1 MAIDRADWH
10 WDSAEKLYR
19 ETHNITGEL
28 TEEQEDEIWLLAG
41 NHIGLFLRWII
52 DRGFQG
58 EDADPESCEKVRS
71 GLMSGTEYLMQW
83 CDGKLWDEDIREDI
97 LPFVKDHYEEGDRFF
112 KDYCDC
118 CGIDLPVYGFI
129 SGDEDYARLK
139 ERIDEAYAKFT
150 EGGQNG

>member
-52 DRGFQG
+52 ESGFEGEEADRVYCEEVRRG
-58 EDADPESCEKVRS
+58 EI
-71 GLMSGTEYLMQW
+71 SGTEYLMRA
-83 CDGKLWDEDIREDI
+83 CDGKLWDEDIREDL
-97 LPFVKDHYEEGDRFF
+97 LPFVKEYYEDGRYFS
-112 KDYCDC
+112 DYCGC
-118 CGIDLPVYGFI
+118 CGGQQPCYGFI
-129 SGDEDYARLK
+129 SGDEDYYRL
-139 ERIDEAYAKFT
+139 RICINDAYEKFV
-150 EGGQNG
+150 ENHRYG